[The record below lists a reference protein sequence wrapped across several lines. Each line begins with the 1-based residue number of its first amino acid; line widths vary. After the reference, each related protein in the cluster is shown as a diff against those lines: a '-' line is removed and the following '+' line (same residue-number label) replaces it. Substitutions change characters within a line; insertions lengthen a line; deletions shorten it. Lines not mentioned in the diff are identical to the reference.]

1 MTKRRSVCAK
11 VQIKDVIVE
20 VPQVQEV
27 IRHVPKIEVQ
37 EVVREV
43 VRIEI
48 QTVDREVN
56 ALAAC

>member
-1 MTKRRSVCAK
+1 MVRAK

-48 QTVDREVN
+48 QTVDREVS
-56 ALAAC
+56 ALAARW